1 MLGKIASARPDGAT
15 GCEDDPVQV
24 IADLKALW
32 PLRDFRKLFAVRLVS
47 QTADGMFQVGLAT
60 LFFFSPENASTAT
73 GVATAFAVLLLPFT
87 IVGPWAGVLLDRWR
101 RRQVLFVGNLV
112 RVGITVVIA
121 VLMVTVGRRS
131 GRLRAGPGEPVDQP
145 LPALGAQCVAAA
157 HGRRPAAAHRELPDA
172 DPRCAAAGVGGAIG
186 LVLSL
191 VLPAGRGRDATAL
204 FLAAAVMA
212 TAAALATR
220 LGKDRLG
227 PDERADAAQL
237 RAALGI
243 LARGLVAGA
252 RHLVERRTPARALGI
267 MAAHRFLY
275 GVTFIASILIAR
287 NLLSDPTDADE
298 GLRTF
303 GLVLG
308 ASALGFVLAVVLTP
322 VLSPRTG
329 PHVWIVL
336 CLCLAAVSQ
345 LLLVASD
352 ARAAV
357 LVAAGFLGLAAQG
370 AKIAVDTIV
379 QRDTDDAFR
388 GRAFALYDVLY
399 NAAFVGAAALGAVT
413 LPDTGY
419 SQGLFLVL
427 AVAYAG
433 FAALYG
439 SASRGVPAV
448 HATEARLAS

>member
-1 MLGKIASARPDGAT
+1 M
-15 GCEDDPVQV
+15 QV

-32 PLRDFRKLFAVRLVS
+32 PLKDFRKLFAVRLVS
-47 QTADGMFQVGLAT
+47 QAADGMFQVGLAT

-112 RVGITVVIA
+112 RVVITVVIA
-121 VLMVTVGRRS
+121 LIMVTDGVGPAVYVLALVNLSINRFLLSALSASLPRTVD
-131 GRLRAGPGEPVDQP
+131 GPLLLTANSLTPT
-145 LPALGAQCVAAA
+145 LGA
-157 HGRRPAAAHRELPDA
+157 
-172 DPRCAAAGVGGAIG
+172 AAAGVGGATG
-186 LVLSL
+186 FVLGF
-191 VLPAGRGRDATAL
+191 VLPAGRGRDAAAL
-204 FLAAAVMA
+204 FLAATVMA
-212 TAAALATR
+212 TASALATR

-227 PDERADAAQL
+227 PDERADARQMK
-237 RAALGI
+237 AALSS
-243 LARGLVAGA
+243 LAHGLVAGA
-252 RHLVERRTPARALGI
+252 RHLLQRGTPARALGI

-287 NLLSDPTDADE
+287 NLLSDPADADE

-303 GLVLG
+303 GVVLG

-329 PHVWIVL
+329 PHSWIVL
-336 CLCLAAVSQ
+336 CLGLAAVSQ
-345 LLLVASD
+345 LLLVAS
-352 ARAAV
+352 ASRPAV
-357 LVAAGFLGLAAQG
+357 LVAAGSLGLAAQG

-419 SQGLFLVL
+419 SRGLFLVL
-427 AVAYAG
+427 AVGYAG
-433 FAALYG
+433 FALLYG
-439 SASRGVPAV
+439 SASRRALLVQAPAAQV
-448 HATEARLAS
+448 VS